1 MKNIVLLGFMG
12 TGKTAIGRRLA
23 QKFGMEFVDIDDLIQ
38 KDQKK
43 SIAKI
48 FEENGEPYFRDV
60 EKRIIREISEKQG
73 LVIGAGGGAV
83 LFDENLKNLEKNGI
97 LICLTATPDVILKR
111 TRGLAHRPLLNV
123 EDPKKRI
130 EELLQKR
137 APYYAKIKNQI
148 DTSNLTPDQ
157 VAEEISQLYKK

>member
-60 EKRIIREISEKQG
+60 EKRVIKEVSEKQG

-83 LFDENLKNLEKNGI
+83 LFDENIKNLEKNGV

-111 TRGLAHRPLLNV
+111 TKGLKHRPLLNV
-123 EDPKKRI
+123 EDPKQRI

-148 DTSNLTPDQ
+148 DTSNLTQDQ
-157 VAEEISQLYKK
+157 VVEEISQLYKK